1 MPRAAKSTTTRYDA
15 VANPF
20 RVDDDE
26 DTDEGGAPAAPD
38 AVGAPAAPDAGVL
51 TVASDSTEANPFS
64 PDRLP
69 DREEP
74 PETPAAPASTIA
86 FVLGER
92 NLLVFLWI
100 AAIVGA
106 GFGFVMNFLFVSRR
120 RRGDERRGE
129 PAVREPSSRTRPRR
143 RRGVRGDAAAAADPF
158 KKLVARSRTAAATP
172 GTNPGDARRRRRYV
186 TRVLGGTPAICGMAL
201 FVECAVEVPVMHAS
215 DGLLRRHGARRML
228 LAVLVL
234 YSMRCAGYAMLASF
248 AGRPWLV
255 LLVEPLHG
263 ITFALFYTTS
273 VNHVKTLLP
282 EGRET
287 LAQGIFSAAF
297 TGGTGVGAALGGVC
311 ARIYGFQLTFY
322 AFAMLFVV
330 ATVVAWSMLEGAPT
344 EPKVDDRPEADLE
357 DDDFD
362 VDDAPTFSLREYDD
376 LGDWATPGGD
386 DPYDASGL

>member
-1 MPRAAKSTTTRYDA
+1 
-15 VANPF
+15 
-20 RVDDDE
+20 
-26 DTDEGGAPAAPD
+26 
-38 AVGAPAAPDAGVL
+38 
-51 TVASDSTEANPFS
+51 
-64 PDRLP
+64 
-69 DREEP
+69 
-74 PETPAAPASTIA
+74 
-86 FVLGER
+86 
-92 NLLVFLWI
+92 
-100 AAIVGA
+100 
-106 GFGFVMNFLFVSRR
+106 
-120 RRGDERRGE
+120 
-129 PAVREPSSRTRPRR
+129 
-143 RRGVRGDAAAAADPF
+143 
-158 KKLVARSRTAAATP
+158 
-172 GTNPGDARRRRRYV
+172 
-186 TRVLGGTPAICGMAL
+186 MAL

>member
-26 DTDEGGAPAAPD
+26 DTDEG
-38 AVGAPAAPDAGVL
+38 GAPAAPDAGVL

-143 RRGVRGDAAAAADPF
+143 RRGSGATRPRP
-158 KKLVARSRTAAATP
+158 RS
-172 GTNPGDARRRRRYV
+172 V
-186 TRVLGGTPAICGMAL
+186 
-201 FVECAVEVPVMHAS
+201 
-215 DGLLRRHGARRML
+215 
-228 LAVLVL
+228 
-234 YSMRCAGYAMLASF
+234 
-248 AGRPWLV
+248 
-255 LLVEPLHG
+255 
-263 ITFALFYTTS
+263 
-273 VNHVKTLLP
+273 
-282 EGRET
+282 
-287 LAQGIFSAAF
+287 
-297 TGGTGVGAALGGVC
+297 
-311 ARIYGFQLTFY
+311 
-322 AFAMLFVV
+322 
-330 ATVVAWSMLEGAPT
+330 
-344 EPKVDDRPEADLE
+344 
-357 DDDFD
+357 
-362 VDDAPTFSLREYDD
+362 
-376 LGDWATPGGD
+376 
-386 DPYDASGL
+386 